1 MTVMVF
7 RYVILISIDFFMNLF
22 LCFLL
27 SFSFN

>member
-7 RYVILISIDFFMNLF
+7 GYLQILITTDCYDF

-27 SFSFN
+27 SFSFD